1 MFSQAMAQ
9 LSRSQK
15 LFWSPGTRAP
25 RICARGQTGKW
36 VKWFPLTGARSITGA
51 SLIQIW
57 KETPQRLNKISSAGG
72 AQIAD
77 KRTNLPV
84 CHQTLPHCG
93 LNMSRFNNTSNNYNS
108 NSQLQQQNGFMANSN
123 PILLRQ
129 LNTPPSTCRCFF
141 PNGQSKWPKCACN
154 QRNQLPSNGS
164 SFGFGC
170 DKENQDP
177 RGQHPHHH
185 WK

>member
-1 MFSQAMAQ
+1 MFSQLWHNWVEAKNYFGPLGLEHPEYATLGSNWKVGQMV
-9 LSRSQK
+9 STDR
-15 LFWSPGTRAP
+15 RALYNG
-25 RICARGQTGKW
+25 RFTQ
-36 VKWFPLTGARSITGA
+36 
-51 SLIQIW
+51 
-57 KETPQRLNKISSAGG
+57 ETPQRLNKISSAGG